1 MGRHAAGSAGPSHP
15 IVTAALAGRPS
26 GQGPRH
32 LGVEGGVGWPG
43 PPNPPGRRLGW
54 PADATGAAD
63 GGAEAD
69 EEPAPS
75 GLAA

>member
-1 MGRHAAGSAGPSHP
+1 VVQTVPELAVGRHAADS
-15 IVTAALAGRPS
+15 AGRPS
-26 GQGPRH
+26 GQGPRDV
-32 LGVEGGVGWPG
+32 GVEGGVGWPG

-54 PADATGAAD
+54 PADATGEAD

-69 EEPAPS
+69 GEPAPS